1 MRMATPDPD
10 LRVYVNGTLIPAR
23 EATVPVWDSGLN
35 FADGVFEGVRVYARR
50 VFKLHEHVAR
60 LYRSARAF
68 QIDVGM
74 AEAQFADAVLGWLA
88 ANRVRDDFHFRPI
101 VTRGNRYPPR
111 MDPRFVE
118 GGATILFVGGSMA
131 SAGLEGMR
139 VIVSSLRR
147 TGADVLDPRI
157 KSLNYGNNLLA
168 RLEARRRG
176 VDDAIMLDREGFV
189 AEASGA
195 NVFVV
200 RDGQLLTPWPK
211 ACLEGITRRTLME
224 LATAEG
230 VPASERDITAT
241 EVVKADEVFLAGTG
255 TEVAPVTE
263 VEGIIIGSGQ
273 IGPVTRMLAS
283 RYAELVRSTGAPI
296 HD

>member
-1 MRMATPDPD
+1 MAMPDAD
-10 LRVYVNGTLIPAR
+10 LRVYVNGTLMPAR
-23 EATVPVWDSGLN
+23 EAVVPVWDSGLN
-35 FADGVFEGVRVYARR
+35 FADGVFEGVRVYAGR
-50 VFKLHEHVAR
+50 VCKLHEHIAR

-68 QIDVGM
+68 QIEVGM
-74 AEAQFADAVLGWLA
+74 TEAQFADAVLGWLD

-118 GGATILFVGGSMA
+118 GGATILFVGGGMA
-131 SAGLEGMR
+131 SSSLDGTRA
-139 VIVSSLRR
+139 VISSLRR

-195 NVFVV
+195 NVFIV
-200 RDGQLLTPWPK
+200 RDGHLVTPWPK

-224 LATAEG
+224 LAAAEG
-230 VPASERDITAT
+230 IPASERDITAT
-241 EVVKADEVFLAGTG
+241 DVVNADEVFLAGTG
-255 TEVAPVTE
+255 AEVTPVTE
-263 VEGIIIGSGQ
+263 VEGMAIGAGRVGS
-273 IGPVTRMLAS
+273 VTRMLAS
-283 RYAELVRSTGAPI
+283 RYAELVRSTGTPI
-296 HD
+296 HG

>member
-1 MRMATPDPD
+1 MTMPDAD
-10 LRVYVNGTLIPAR
+10 LQVYVNGTLVSAR
-23 EATVPVWDSGLN
+23 EAAVSVWDSGLN
-35 FADGVFEGVRVYARR
+35 FADGVFEGVRVYAGR

-60 LYRSARAF
+60 LYQSARAF
-68 QIDVGM
+68 QIEVGM
-74 AEAQFADAVLGWLA
+74 TEVQFADAILGWLA
-88 ANRVRDDFHFRPI
+88 ANRVRDNFHFRPI

-111 MDPRFVE
+111 MDPRFVD
-118 GGATILFVGGSMA
+118 GGATILFVGGAIA
-131 SAGLEGMR
+131 SASLDGTR
-139 VIVSSLRR
+139 VVISSLRR

-195 NVFVV
+195 NVFIV
-200 RDGQLLTPWPK
+200 RGGQLLTPWPK

-224 LATAEG
+224 LATAQG
-230 VPASERDITAT
+230 IFAVERDITAT
-241 EVVKADEVFLAGTG
+241 DVVNADEVFLAGTG

-263 VEGIIIGSGQ
+263 VEGMIIGSGQ
-273 IGPVTRMLAS
+273 IGSVTRMLAS
-283 RYAELVRSTGAPI
+283 RYAELVRSTGTPI

>member
-1 MRMATPDPD
+1 MTMPDAD
-10 LRVYVNGTLIPAR
+10 LQVYVNGTLISAR
-23 EATVPVWDSGLN
+23 EAAVSVWDSGLN
-35 FADGVFEGVRVYARR
+35 FADGVFEGVRVYAGR

-60 LYRSARAF
+60 LYQSARAF
-68 QIDVGM
+68 QIEVGM
-74 AEAQFADAVLGWLA
+74 TEVQFADAILGWLD
-88 ANRVRDDFHFRPI
+88 ANRVRDNFHFRPI

-111 MDPRFVE
+111 MDPRFVD
-118 GGATILFVGGSMA
+118 GGATILFVGGAIA
-131 SAGLEGMR
+131 SASLDGTR
-139 VIVSSLRR
+139 VVISSLRR

-195 NVFVV
+195 NVFIV
-200 RDGQLLTPWPK
+200 RGGQLLTPWPK

-224 LATAEG
+224 LATAQG
-230 VPASERDITAT
+230 ILAVERDITAT
-241 EVVKADEVFLAGTG
+241 DVVNADEVFLAGTG

-263 VEGIIIGSGQ
+263 MEGMIIGSGQ
-273 IGPVTRMLAS
+273 IGSVTRMLAS
-283 RYAELVRSTGAPI
+283 RYAELVRSTGTPI

>member
-1 MRMATPDPD
+1 MTMPDAD
-10 LRVYVNGTLIPAR
+10 LQVYVNGTLISAR
-23 EATVPVWDSGLN
+23 EAAVSVWDSGLN
-35 FADGVFEGVRVYARR
+35 FADGVFEGVRVYAGR

-60 LYRSARAF
+60 LYQSARAF
-68 QIDVGM
+68 QIEVGM
-74 AEAQFADAVLGWLA
+74 TEVQFADAILGWLD
-88 ANRVRDDFHFRPI
+88 ANRVRDNFHFRPI

-111 MDPRFVE
+111 MDPRFVD
-118 GGATILFVGGSMA
+118 GGATILFVGGAIA
-131 SAGLEGMR
+131 SASLDGTR
-139 VIVSSLRR
+139 VVISSLRR

-195 NVFVV
+195 NVFIV
-200 RDGQLLTPWPK
+200 RGGQLLTPWPK

-224 LATAEG
+224 LATAQG
-230 VPASERDITAT
+230 IFAVERDITAT
-241 EVVKADEVFLAGTG
+241 DVVNADEVFLAGTG

-263 VEGIIIGSGQ
+263 VEGMIIGSGQ
-273 IGPVTRMLAS
+273 IGSVTRMLAS
-283 RYAELVRSTGAPI
+283 RYAELVRSTGTPI

>member
-1 MRMATPDPD
+1 MTMPDAD
-10 LRVYVNGTLIPAR
+10 LQVYVNGTLISAR
-23 EATVPVWDSGLN
+23 EAAVSVWDSGLN
-35 FADGVFEGVRVYARR
+35 FADGVFEGVRVYAGR

-60 LYRSARAF
+60 LYQSARAF
-68 QIDVGM
+68 QIEVGM
-74 AEAQFADAVLGWLA
+74 TEVQFADAILGWLD
-88 ANRVRDDFHFRPI
+88 ANRVRDNFHFRPI

-111 MDPRFVE
+111 MDPRFVD
-118 GGATILFVGGSMA
+118 GGATILFVGGAIA
-131 SAGLEGMR
+131 SASLDGTR
-139 VIVSSLRR
+139 VVISSLRR

-195 NVFVV
+195 NVFIV
-200 RDGQLLTPWPK
+200 RGGQLLTPWPK

-224 LATAEG
+224 LATAQG
-230 VPASERDITAT
+230 IFAVERDITAT
-241 EVVKADEVFLAGTG
+241 DVVNADEVFLAGTG

-263 VEGIIIGSGQ
+263 MEGMIIGSGQ
-273 IGPVTRMLAS
+273 IGSVTRMLAS
-283 RYAELVRSTGAPI
+283 RYAELVRSTGTPI

>member
-1 MRMATPDPD
+1 MTMPDAD
-10 LRVYVNGTLIPAR
+10 LQVYVNGMLISAR
-23 EATVPVWDSGLN
+23 EAAVSVWDSGLN
-35 FADGVFEGVRVYARR
+35 FADGVFEGVRVYAGR
-50 VFKLHEHVAR
+50 VFKLREHVAR
-60 LYRSARAF
+60 LYQSARAF
-68 QIDVGM
+68 QIEVGM
-74 AEAQFADAVLGWLA
+74 TEVQFADAILGWLA
-88 ANRVRDDFHFRPI
+88 ANRVRDNFHFRPI

-111 MDPRFVE
+111 MDPRFVD
-118 GGATILFVGGSMA
+118 GGATILFVGGAIA
-131 SAGLEGMR
+131 SASLDGTR
-139 VIVSSLRR
+139 VVISSLRR

-195 NVFVV
+195 NVFIV
-200 RDGQLLTPWPK
+200 RGGQLLTPWPK

-224 LATAEG
+224 LATAQG
-230 VPASERDITAT
+230 IFAVERDITAT
-241 EVVKADEVFLAGTG
+241 DVVNADEVFLAGTG

-263 VEGIIIGSGQ
+263 VEGMIIGSGQ
-273 IGPVTRMLAS
+273 IGSVTRMLAS
-283 RYAELVRSTGAPI
+283 RYAELVRSTGTPI